1 METLRVL
8 SRGHRLVLDLVYA
21 KQTNSRRYLG
31 RTAVQS
37 FKLDELPKGEPR
49 HEAHNAYLARDEAPM
64 PHYAFP
70 KNDAV
75 VEIPA
80 PPHEFGKEYLDE
92 IKAGNLWPADEATAA
107 FCGVKFD
114 PQFGGDHPQ
123 LVAPKTAS
131 KKSE

>member
-1 METLRVL
+1 MDTLRVL
-8 SRGHRLVLDLVYA
+8 SRGHSLVLDLVFA
-21 KQTNSRRYLG
+21 QQTNRRRYIG

-37 FKLDELPKGEPR
+37 MKLADLPKGEPR
-49 HEAHNAYLARDEAPM
+49 HEAHNQFLTPGDAPM

-70 KNDAV
+70 KHDSV

-92 IKAGNLWPADEATAA
+92 LRAGNLWPADEATAKFA
-107 FCGVKFD
+107 DVKFD